1 MPLELCPL
9 LLMSNSPEK
18 SQCKKEDC
26 KLFIPSEGRQRGK
39 GICGITRI
47 GFELSRINSELH
59 NLMRLL
65 GDKL

>member
-9 LLMSNSPEK
+9 LLMSNPPEK

-26 KLFIPSEGRQRGK
+26 KLFIHSQGMQP
-39 GICGITRI
+39 GIGLCSITKI
-47 GFELSRINSELH
+47 GAELNRINSELH
-59 NLMRLL
+59 NLMRLP